1 MTGSSKTGVNAGSNR
16 MRRVLLAL
24 VAPLILAACDGSY
37 TSTDAAQTPAGGY
50 SLEVRAVQGVQTY
63 IVTAPDGRQTAS
75 TIVEG
80 ISSLLD
86 ADQIQ
91 RLGVA
96 EPLSAEP
103 HPEVFAMRLPGVNIS
118 VAADEDNPNGD
129 SATVRVNAGGR
140 TVHVDAEDGG
150 PGEND
155 DTANVMITGATESD
169 ARDFI
174 NDAED
179 ISVEVRQQM
188 LTALGL

>member
-1 MTGSSKTGVNAGSNR
+1 
-16 MRRVLLAL
+16 MRLLLLAL
-24 VAPLILAACDGSY
+24 AAPLILAACDGSY
-37 TSTDAAQTPAGGY
+37 SSTSDTQEAAGGY
-50 SLEVRAVQGVQTY
+50 TLEVRAVEGVQTY

-75 TIVEG
+75 RTAAG
-80 ISSLLD
+80 TSALLD

-118 VAADEDNPNGD
+118 VAADEDNPDSD
-129 SATVRVNAGGR
+129 SATVLVNAGGR
-140 TVHVDAEDGG
+140 TVHVDAQDGG

-155 DTANVMITGATESD
+155 DRANVMISGATESD

-179 ISVEVRQQM
+179 VSAEVKQQM
-188 LTALGL
+188 LTAVGL

>member
-1 MTGSSKTGVNAGSNR
+1 
-16 MRRVLLAL
+16 MRLLLLAL
-24 VAPLILAACDGSY
+24 AAPLILTACDVSSS
-37 TSTDAAQTPAGGY
+37 TSTSRDTQDAAGGY
-50 SLEVRAVQGVQTY
+50 TLEVRAVEGVETY

-75 TIVEG
+75 TVAEG
-80 ISSLLD
+80 MSSLLD

-96 EPLSAEP
+96 EPLSPEP

-118 VAADEDNPNGD
+118 VSADEDNPNGD
-129 SATVRVNAGGR
+129 AATVHINAGGR

-155 DTANVMITGATESD
+155 DRANVLITGANESD

-179 ISVEVRQQM
+179 ISAEVKQQM
-188 LTALGL
+188 LTAVGL